1 MQNSERVEVYRNL
14 NKNCFSVRALTGEN
28 KGKVIDHVQ
37 EITLKDVKFAV
48 QPAGRKRV
56 LKEKQKH
63 VNAFIRG
70 TPTEEPLE
78 PS

>member
-14 NKNCFSVRALTGEN
+14 HKNCFSVRALTGEN

-48 QPAGRKRV
+48 QPAGRKSV
-56 LKEKQKH
+56 LKEKQKKIKIK
-63 VNAFIRG
+63 AALRAAKI
-70 TPTEEPLE
+70 T
-78 PS
+78 

>member
-14 NKNCFSVRALTGEN
+14 HKNCFSVRALTGEN

-48 QPAGRKRV
+48 QPAGRK
-56 LKEKQKH
+56 
-63 VNAFIRG
+63 
-70 TPTEEPLE
+70 
-78 PS
+78 